1 MSDETRPKT
10 QITDLAGRNVAAN
23 VRRIREAHGWSTYD
37 LARKLKEA
45 GRPISPS
52 AVAKVEREE
61 RRVDAGDLVA
71 LSVVLN
77 VNPSALL
84 LPRDDS
90 PTTIVDLMPGKHTDG
105 GEVRMTASRLWEWA
119 DGEVQLFSAPKAED
133 DFQAQREFIQNA
145 RPPRRGLREMEALL
159 RQYRLKDEEGHTD
172 GPSVD

>member
-1 MSDETRPKT
+1 MSEETRPKT

-71 LSVVLN
+71 LAVVLN

-90 PTTIVDLMPGKHTDG
+90 PSTIVDLMPGRHTDG
-105 GEVRMTASRLWEWA
+105 GEVRMTADRLWSWA
-119 DGEVQLFSAPKAED
+119 DGQGPLFDHPDAAATLQTWRD
-133 DFQAQREFIQNA
+133 FIQHA
-145 RPPRRGLREMEALL
+145 RPARRGLYEMEALL
-159 RQYRLKDEEGHTD
+159 RDFRLKDEEGTAD